1 MTLHKNIVI
10 IIKKGHTDRRS
21 LPHKCLNKPL
31 KLVAWGGLFLYVLDY
46 FINSNKK
53 QDSEN

>member
-10 IIKKGHTDRRS
+10 IIKKGHTDRRL
-21 LPHKCLNKPL
+21 LPHMVVDKPL
-31 KLVAWGGLFLYVLDY
+31 CLEDRGGLFLYVLDY